1 MAESNQARYFRP
13 DPIPSDLRNAFSRW
27 VDQQLR
33 RVEIA
38 SGTQTIV
45 VNNHETK
52 IVYLE
57 GNDTVQD
64 GRLDVQDGRL
74 DALEALPPMRM
85 LAPYLGTETV
95 PAGTVVSDN
104 GWLMHANQDT
114 SERAAPQPAGP
125 PSWEMPDIPAFT
137 EQQSPA
143 VIWSGHEYTLTVG
156 GWMQEVQIW
165 VPELT
170 NNTNY
175 RILLIDQTDPANP
188 IVNAVEEPIL
198 RENAW
203 TSISLGSKVYP
214 AGSNLAIIIDALN
227 SGSSNSDNGFWTR
240 AADNNN
246 IGNDPGVSNWAT
258 QANDASLRINKT
270 DLNTADRDADLLSII
285 TGSTIAITSVAEPNR
300 GMTWV
305 VNVDPVDQTT
315 HVSWG
320 DVVYQGAG
328 VFGEPLIGEDCLVTW
343 TIPVAS
349 QTKYVEQTSYWPF
362 NDPVWATMRGI
373 LRIGGV
379 DQPADTTAFG
389 VRLKFQPGAVST
401 HWDFMAL
408 SD

>member
-13 DPIPSDLRNAFSRW
+13 DPIPSELSNAFSRW
-27 VDQQLR
+27 VDQQLH

-38 SGTQTIV
+38 SGIQTVV
-45 VNNHETK
+45 VNNNETK

-64 GRLDVQDGRL
+64 GRLDVHEGRL

-137 EQQSPA
+137 ESQATA
-143 VIWSGHEYTLTVG
+143 VVWSGHEYTLTVG

-170 NNTNY
+170 NDTNY

-188 IVNAVEEPIL
+188 IVNAVEEPTL

-203 TSISLGSKVYP
+203 TSIALGSKVYP

-227 SGSSNSDNGFWTR
+227 SG
-240 AADNNN
+240 
-246 IGNDPGVSNWAT
+246 
-258 QANDASLRINKT
+258 
-270 DLNTADRDADLLSII
+270 
-285 TGSTIAITSVAEPNR
+285 
-300 GMTWV
+300 
-305 VNVDPVDQTT
+305 
-315 HVSWG
+315 
-320 DVVYQGAG
+320 
-328 VFGEPLIGEDCLVTW
+328 
-343 TIPVAS
+343 AS
-349 QTKYVEQTSYWPF
+349 QTKYVEQTGYWPA
-362 NDPVWATMRGI
+362 NDPAWATMRGI